1 MTCKPLVTGRHF
13 TVAAGHPLS
22 AMAAAE
28 ILRSGGNAIDAG
40 VAAGIAT
47 GVLESILVSFG
58 GVAPIILYSAD
69 HDEMVTISGLGTWP
83 AAVDPEYFNRRHG
96 GRIPLGILR
105 TVVPAA
111 PDAWIT
117 ALSRYG
123 RMGFADVASFAIE
136 YAREGFQMYQ
146 FFSDRIAEKREGFS
160 RYPSTAAIY
169 LPGGAPPVP
178 GTIFRQS
185 ELAASIQF
193 LADVDR
199 AAASN
204 GGREAGL
211 AAARAA
217 FYEGDIAREMVA
229 HVQGEGGEL
238 TLEDLAGFSVGV
250 EPPVSISFGDWQV
263 NGCSTWCQGPMLLQ
277 ALKSWK
283 GST

>member
-1 MTCKPLVTGRHF
+1 MTSKPLVTGRRF
-13 TVAAGHPLS
+13 VVAAGHPLS

-28 ILRSGGNAIDAG
+28 VLRSGGNAIDAG

-58 GVAPIILYSAD
+58 GVAPIILYSAE

-83 AAVDPEYFNRRHG
+83 AAVDRDYFNRLHG

-123 RMGFADVASFAIE
+123 RMGFADVANFAIE
-136 YAREGFQMYQ
+136 YARDGFLTYP
-146 FFSDRIAEKREGFS
+146 FFTDRIAEKLAGYS

-169 LPGGAPPVP
+169 LPDGAPPTA
-178 GTIFRQS
+178 GTLFRQP
-185 ELAASIQF
+185 ELGASLQY

-199 AAASN
+199 AAAID
-204 GGREAGL
+204 R
-211 AAARAA
+211 R
-217 FYEGDIAREMVA
+217 
-229 HVQGEGGEL
+229 
-238 TLEDLAGFSVGV
+238 T
-250 EPPVSISFGDWQV
+250 
-263 NGCSTWCQGPMLLQ
+263 
-277 ALKSWK
+277 
-283 GST
+283 